1 MKTDLLGTDT
11 LSKKDRKESGKT
23 TKECFETEQSHDDHQ
38 RSFGAVDMWNMRKKQ
53 RLSAS
58 MSRWLN

>member
-11 LSKKDRKESGKT
+11 QSKKDRKGSMKESKGYHDA
-23 TKECFETEQSHDDHQ
+23 EQSVEENQ
-38 RSFGAVDMWNMRKKQ
+38 RSFGAVDLWNVRKKQ